1 MPQFNR
7 RTRLST
13 HSTVIE
19 RLSNGA
25 AVHFVDYRKWLL
37 NQLTWLKVIHS
48 GQSGTRFNITQDI
61 PDSEVHGVI
70 MGPTWVLSAPDG
82 PHVGPMNFATRDLI
96 VKSRKASKARDRC
109 LASSSR
115 SDNQQASRQHCYQ
128 GARQISK
135 PNNHCDTQ
143 YRRFEDLRDLTIQI
157 NPGSCFK
164 GTSDPGDLV
173 CDHCILA
180 TYHFIIKPLELLW
193 CQLCRHL
200 QQRKWSLW
208 RPPVSA
214 VTINWHCDLSR
225 VSAMKVSTNHF
236 HISNEHTSDAMITSI
251 SRQNDVATSF
261 WRNQVIMTSLLRRV
275 SAWRA
280 SWSISVLH
288 PSQSSGNDRSI
299 SYRQVSNISRTLV
312 GN

>member
-37 NQLTWLKVIHS
+37 NQLTWLKVIHTW
-48 GQSGTRFNITQDI
+48 QSGTRFNITQDI
-61 PDSEVHGVI
+61 PDSEVHGVN

-128 GARQISK
+128 GACQISK
-135 PNNHCDTQ
+135 PNNHCDRDTQ
-143 YRRFEDLRDLTIQI
+143 YRGFEDLRDLFYNTNQPWVLFQG
-157 NPGSCFK
+157 N
-164 GTSDPGDLV
+164 
-173 CDHCILA
+173 
-180 TYHFIIKPLELLW
+180 
-193 CQLCRHL
+193 
-200 QQRKWSLW
+200 KWPRWPCLRSLY
-208 RPPVSA
+208 
-214 VTINWHCDLSR
+214 TGNLS
-225 VSAMKVSTNHF
+225 F
-236 HISNEHTSDAMITSI
+236 HH
-251 SRQNDVATSF
+251 
-261 WRNQVIMTSLLRRV
+261 
-275 SAWRA
+275 
-280 SWSISVLH
+280 
-288 PSQSSGNDRSI
+288 
-299 SYRQVSNISRTLV
+299 
-312 GN
+312 